1 VTTVV
6 VVVDLLWK
14 GSASTTLT
22 RLSVD
27 DAGVSFTFFV
37 GLAGLEGFGYALFVV
52 TVAEVLV
59 VVVVVVV
66 VDNDD
71 DVDADV
77 D

>member
-1 VTTVV
+1 VTSVV

-27 DAGVSFTFFV
+27 DTGVSFTFFV

-52 TVAEVLV
+52 SAAEVLT
-59 VVVVVVV
+59 VVVVV
-66 VDNDD
+66 VDDNND